1 MRFRKHMQLAQV
13 RPGSAVLDIG
23 SRNGDLRKYLPR
35 DVKYQGL
42 DIAPEFAAP
51 DILIHDITSGLPFPD
66 ASFDYV
72 FMVEVLEH
80 TPTAYST
87 AGEIHR
93 VLRPGGVWMVSVPNP
108 YHVKE
113 IIWNLFHVSDRQ
125 GDERIPPRGL
135 GRHILLS
142 TDSRALVDARAV
154 GRLQVREDLIARRW
168 LWAVQGLVTLAV
180 VAFVGRSIARNW
192 SEFRSLHVT
201 LAIAPGWIAGSVV
214 LVFVTYAMQI
224 ESWRRILAGWGQ
236 RLAFGPAARTWSVA
250 NLGRYVPGKVWSVA
264 GLVVLAQRAGVEPGP
279 AAASAFVIQAVSLG
293 SGVAVVA
300 AVTPHSAPPLRL
312 ALAGLAAVATILV
325 LVWRPTALWLGRVV
339 NAVAPLEPLAPSAV
353 FAGAILTV
361 LSWGT
366 YGAALWMLAQGLIPD
381 APLPLTTAIG
391 AFTLGYILGL
401 LALFA
406 PGGVGVRELV
416 LVGLLAPFLGSGGAV
431 ALSVA
436 SRVLLTLTEAL
447 AALLTLPL
455 RHRPQESVQ

>member
-1 MRFRKHMQLAQV
+1 
-13 RPGSAVLDIG
+13 
-23 SRNGDLRKYLPR
+23 
-35 DVKYQGL
+35 
-42 DIAPEFAAP
+42 
-51 DILIHDITSGLPFPD
+51 
-66 ASFDYV
+66 
-72 FMVEVLEH
+72 
-80 TPTAYST
+80 
-87 AGEIHR
+87 
-93 VLRPGGVWMVSVPNP
+93 
-108 YHVKE
+108 
-113 IIWNLFHVSDRQ
+113 
-125 GDERIPPRGL
+125 
-135 GRHILLS
+135 
-142 TDSRALVDARAV
+142 
-154 GRLQVREDLIARRW
+154 LIARRW

-180 VAFVGRSIARNW
+180 LAFVGRSIARNW

-201 LAIAPGWIAGSVV
+201 LTIAPAWIAGSVLLV
-214 LVFVTYAMQI
+214 LLTYAMQI

-264 GLVVLAQRAGVEPGP
+264 GLVVLAQRAGVAPGP

-300 AVTPHSAPPLRL
+300 GVTPHSASPLRL

-339 NAVAPLEPLAPSAV
+339 TSIAPLEPLAPSAV
-353 FAGAILTV
+353 LAAIILTV

-366 YGAALWMLAQGLIPD
+366 YGAALWMLARGLLHD
-381 APLPLTTAIG
+381 APVPLPLPLTTAIG

-431 ALSVA
+431 AVSVA
-436 SRVLLTLTEAL
+436 SRVLLTLTEVA

-455 RHRPQESVQ
+455 QHRPPESVQ

>member
-1 MRFRKHMQLAQV
+1 M
-13 RPGSAVLDIG
+13 
-23 SRNGDLRKYLPR
+23 
-35 DVKYQGL
+35 
-42 DIAPEFAAP
+42 
-51 DILIHDITSGLPFPD
+51 
-66 ASFDYV
+66 
-72 FMVEVLEH
+72 
-80 TPTAYST
+80 
-87 AGEIHR
+87 
-93 VLRPGGVWMVSVPNP
+93 
-108 YHVKE
+108 
-113 IIWNLFHVSDRQ
+113 
-125 GDERIPPRGL
+125 
-135 GRHILLS
+135 
-142 TDSRALVDARAV
+142 
-154 GRLQVREDLIARRW
+154 IARRW

-201 LAIAPGWIAGSVV
+201 LAVAPGWIAGSIGM
-214 LVFVTYAMQI
+214 VFLTYAMQV

-264 GLVVLAQRAGVEPGP
+264 GLVVLAQRAGVAPGP

-300 AVTPHSAPPLRL
+300 GVTPHSASPLRL

-339 NAVAPLEPLAPSAV
+339 TSMAPLEPLAPSAV
-353 FAGAILTV
+353 LAAIILTV

-366 YGAALWMLAQGLIPD
+366 YGAALWMLARGLLHD
-381 APLPLTTAIG
+381 APVPLPLPLTTAIG

-431 ALSVA
+431 AVSVA
-436 SRVLLTLTEAL
+436 SRVLLTLTEVA

-455 RHRPQESVQ
+455 QHRPPESVQ